1 MTEVNRYGKTV
12 YMEFDNE
19 VNAKEFIKLW
29 RDMIR
34 K

>member
-1 MTEVNRYGKTV
+1 MTEVNRYGKKV

-29 RDMIR
+29 RSMI
-34 K
+34 KK